1 MILTLEEIIMKATG
15 IVRRIDELGRVVIP
29 KEIRRTMRIREGESL
44 EIFTNREGEIV
55 LKKYSPIGEL
65 GIIAEQYAESLAQ
78 ATGQLV
84 CVTDM
89 DQVVAAAGSGKKEF
103 QDQFI
108 SKQLR
113 STLHNREQVAA
124 EIGDKKYLYIIE
136 KQSDGVYQ
144 EIIDPIISE
153 GDVIGAVVILAKEEK
168 KPLSDIEKR
177 LALCAAIFLGKQMEQ

>member
-1 MILTLEEIIMKATG
+1 MKATG

-65 GIIAEQYAESLAQ
+65 GVVAQQYAESIAQ
-78 ATGQLV
+78 TTGQLV
-84 CVTDM
+84 CITDM
-89 DQVVAAAGSGKKEF
+89 DQVIASAGSGKKEF

-113 STLHNREQVAA
+113 SVLSNREQLTA
-124 EIGDKKYLYIIE
+124 EIGDKRFIYIID
-136 KQSDGVYQ
+136 KQNDGVYQ
-144 EIIDPIISE
+144 EMIDPIISE
-153 GDVIGAVVILAKEEK
+153 GDVIGAVIVLAKEER
-168 KPLSDIEKR
+168 KPLGEEEKS